1 MAPTSHSI
9 DYDSHCPLTD
19 DVRRR
24 IRLNSK
30 EESYGMK
37 QMVPFVGPALQ
48 EATGDRF
55 SRHVTPQEVTDLDLE
70 LEKANVLMNGT
81 SGKGGGLIDTWKSL
95 SSQQDKQRSATT
107 SNLLAVV
114 EENSKIL
121 TEYQLLPVQQ
131 RQVLLGIYS
140 AFMGA
145 VVAAMVLFYK

>member
-1 MAPTSHSI
+1 
-9 DYDSHCPLTD
+9 
-19 DVRRR
+19 
-24 IRLNSK
+24 
-30 EESYGMK
+30 
-37 QMVPFVGPALQ
+37 
-48 EATGDRF
+48 
-55 SRHVTPQEVTDLDLE
+55 
-70 LEKANVLMNGT
+70 VLMNGT